1 MMRAMSFSRAGSRP
15 GAGTRPGMRPSA
27 YDAGRTER
35 VLAAERRIGR
45 VAYWLDNLIA
55 VPGTNS
61 RVGLD
66 PLLGLIPFL
75 GDFVTSLVAMWIVVE
90 AARFKL
96 PGVVLVRMIINAGVD
111 FLVGLIPFLGD
122 AFDLVYKANTRN
134 LELFH
139 KHAVDPG
146 ASTSGS
152 TAFVFGIVLVFV
164 GVFWVG
170 LTLLAR
176 LLSIVIG

>member
-1 MMRAMSFSRAGSRP
+1 MSATRTSARHRMSPPP
-15 GAGTRPGMRPSA
+15 GPDT
-27 YDAGRTER
+27 GRTER
-35 VLAAERRIGR
+35 VLAAERRIGH
-45 VAYWLDNLIA
+45 VAHILDDLVA
-55 VPGTNS
+55 VPGTKS

-66 PLLGLIPFL
+66 PIIGLVPFL
-75 GDFVTSLVAMWIVVE
+75 GDIVTSVVAMWIVVE
-90 AARFKL
+90 AARLKL
-96 PGVVLVRMIINAGVD
+96 PGIVLARMVINASAD
-111 FLVGLIPFLGD
+111 FLIGLIPFLGD

-146 ASTSGS
+146 ASTAGS

-164 GVFWVG
+164 GVVWVG

-176 LLSIVIG
+176 LLSTVVG

>member
-1 MMRAMSFSRAGSRP
+1 MPASP
-15 GAGTRPGMRPSA
+15 AGTRPGARAIPGA
-27 YDAGRTER
+27 DAGMRTER
-35 VLAAERRIGR
+35 VLAAERRIGH
-45 VAYWLDNLIA
+45 VAHLLDDLVA

-66 PLLGLIPFL
+66 PIIGLVPFL
-75 GDFVTSLVAMWIVVE
+75 GDIVTSLVAMWIVVE

-96 PGVVLVRMIINAGVD
+96 PTVVLARMIVNAGVD
-111 FLVGLIPFLGD
+111 FLFGLVPFLGD

-139 KHAVDPG
+139 IHAVDPG
-146 ASTSGS
+146 ASTAGS
-152 TAFVFGIVLVFV
+152 TAFVVGVLLMFAGVLWVGIVLI
-164 GVFWVG
+164 G
-170 LTLLAR
+170 R